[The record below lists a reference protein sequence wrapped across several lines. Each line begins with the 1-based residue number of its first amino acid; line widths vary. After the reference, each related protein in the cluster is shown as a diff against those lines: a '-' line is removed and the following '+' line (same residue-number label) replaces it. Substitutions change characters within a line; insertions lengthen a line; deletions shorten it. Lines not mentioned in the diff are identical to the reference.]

1 MKAEPFGSAFFVKT
15 KRGEEMKGIVIAGP
29 TGVGKTELS
38 IKLAKALNGE
48 IVSADSAQV
57 YKGMDIGT
65 AKIKE
70 QEKNGVV
77 HHLLDIVEPIKKY
90 SVGDYQRKVN
100 EILNVSEDK
109 NILLVGGTGLYIDS
123 VVRGLSVLPESDSQI
138 REKLMKENGENLF
151 KLLCEIDPESAE
163 SIHPNNKRR
172 VERALEVF
180 YKTGEKFSELSKK
193 NIKGNNF
200 KFLKVALERDREYLY
215 ERINRRVE
223 IMMENGLLK
232 EVESLYEKYGESLKR
247 INIIGYTELV
257 DYIEGKINLIEAKE
271 LIKKNSRNYAKRQFT
286 WFKNDDEYI
295 WYDLDKMSEK
305 EIFLDILEKFNRL

>member
-1 MKAEPFGSAFFVKT
+1 
-15 KRGEEMKGIVIAGP
+15 MKGIVIAGP